1 MLTRQ
6 PLALEKKG
14 TLGHRTRAHISLK
27 TDDFWRKKI
36 QSRDPFVELLRSTP
50 KSEKAPLGDKVVRG
64 LGRDTSIVL
73 APGRWRMKD
82 DGGRRVEIL
91 RKLEDN
97 VAPTFAMHGE
107 MPGGG
112 ALQICVCLKTPS
124 PTFRE
129 ICCYEF
135 NLMDDLLERNAIKVK
150 IHEPSHQIS
159 ANHTKRQHQVIMI
172 FSHGNGSPARSC
184 KGLRLSIWL
193 WSDIARNGCSW
204 QRQTSSWLHIQQLVW
219 RQKGTTFQSMNLAL
233 CWRLVAISKMLSSK
247 SHYFLLSLS
256 CYVDKNSSVENWRC
270 HHISLESTPK
280 LGKQDETF
288 QDMTIQ
294 NQSEI
299 CYLLSAFQVFTGFP
313 FLTEF
318 ANAILKNWITT
329 ALQARTQYLHTQDL
343 IEIFKSQMHQ
353 FHPFGFHMLQQ
364 HFGWKSSKAAPLRRL
379 PELTAPPIQRT
390 T

>member
-1 MLTRQ
+1 
-6 PLALEKKG
+6 
-14 TLGHRTRAHISLK
+14 
-27 TDDFWRKKI
+27 
-36 QSRDPFVELLRSTP
+36 
-50 KSEKAPLGDKVVRG
+50 
-64 LGRDTSIVL
+64 
-73 APGRWRMKD
+73 MKD

-294 NQSEI
+294 KQSEI
-299 CYLLSAFQVFTGFP
+299 CYLLSKCSSVSSSWQSLRMQSWRIA
-313 FLTEF
+313 E
-318 ANAILKNWITT
+318 
-329 ALQARTQYLHTQDL
+329 
-343 IEIFKSQMHQ
+343 
-353 FHPFGFHMLQQ
+353 QQ
-364 HFGWKSSKAAPLRRL
+364 HCRHELNTFTHRTWLKSSNPKCISFIHLDSICFNNILDESPLKLHHCGDFQNWLPLQSKERHRRSAIACCRGKGCTYIMQL
-379 PELTAPPIQRT
+379 YIYIYMWIYVYIYTYLWWK
-390 T
+390 